1 MIEMER
7 GRDCLV
13 VGLEHPVAKKG
24 KRRGEHIRGLKSGH
38 VLLVSSQTGSFP
50 ELRALNEGTVQK
62 TCNTKQKFPRS
73 LSVCPQISI
82 SVFTLR

>member
-7 GRDCLV
+7 GRDCLA
-13 VGLEHPVAKKG
+13 VGLEHPVAKKE
-24 KRRGEHIRGLKSGH
+24 KRRGEHTRGLKSGH
-38 VLLVSSQTGSFP
+38 VLLVSNQTGSSP
-50 ELRALNEGTVQK
+50 ELRALNEGTEQK
-62 TCNTKQKFPRS
+62 TCNTRQELVRS